1 MYRIFLRN
9 DPIIVSLAERYKV
22 TTTQVVFAWHLSR
35 NTIILPQAKI
45 RRDRWRIPVR
55 STNRPS
61 HLFFFSMTY
70 RIILDPTLSEEDLG
84 KILGLD
90 HGQRLGLDADPTT
103 GQAFGWTLEEIGW
116 ETYPPKF

>member
-1 MYRIFLRN
+1 MAPLPEYHYLPHKQKFGEAEGDYHGASSYQPSESPVFFL
-9 DPIIVSLAERYKV
+9 
-22 TTTQVVFAWHLSR
+22 
-35 NTIILPQAKI
+35 
-45 RRDRWRIPVR
+45 
-55 STNRPS
+55 
-61 HLFFFSMTY
+61 MTY

-84 KILGLD
+84 KIWGLD